1 MEYNHPTATE
11 VDKKRAAPIFPPQWL
26 LIGWMFVLTVLLAQA
41 DQIKGNNNK
50 NLELGGNGMM
60 GIPFATQPGYDYQV
74 EYKINLTDAVWIP
87 LGNVISGDGT
97 IQSLNDTI
105 GANNCF
111 YRMQI
116 Q

>member
-1 MEYNHPTATE
+1 MEYNNSTATE
-11 VDKKRAAPIFPPQWL
+11 VNKQPAAPSFPTKWL
-26 LIGWMFVLTVLLAQA
+26 LIGWVFALTVLPAQA
-41 DQIKGNNNK
+41 DQIKANNNN

-60 GIPFATQPGYDYQV
+60 GISFATQPGYDYQV
-74 EYKINLTDAVWIP
+74 EYKTNLTDAVWIP

-105 GANNCF
+105 GANSRF

>member
-1 MEYNHPTATE
+1 MEYNNPTPTE
-11 VDKKRAAPIFPPQWL
+11 VNKKRAVPIFPPQWL
-26 LIGWMFVLTVLLAQA
+26 LIGWVFALTVLLAQA
-41 DQIKGNNNK
+41 DQIKANNNN

-60 GIPFATQPGYDYQV
+60 GISFTTQPGYDYQV
-74 EYKINLTDAVWIP
+74 EYKTSLTDAIWIP

-105 GANNCF
+105 GANSRF